1 MNLQLF
7 AGPVTTRA
15 IDTGRRDLDVSNEIL
30 RLNPDATPFAIILM
44 KAKKQM
50 THSNYFYWYDSKLG
64 EWWGQV
70 DSADEIAAAT
80 TTIPVKDPTIFRAKD
95 IVKVPS
101 TGEVLFVTEVVTT
114 AGSEAIKV
122 TRGYGTTTA
131 AKIAKDAML
140 MRMGN
145 AMEEFSRAPESRILQ
160 PVKGDNYTQIFR
172 RAFDQSM
179 TSNAERLK
187 TKETERNRLRVDQ
200 AIEHR
205 LDIERAMLFGEKKQ
219 DATAAR
225 QTTGGLLSF
234 IKDNKFTSATAFDE
248 DVFEA
253 FCEKL
258 FTHGSDSK
266 LLIVS
271 HKVGAAINKF
281 AGERIETR
289 SGDETYGL
297 RLRQFKSF
305 HGDLFIVPSRTLEK
319 DYQGL
324 VLGVDMKYIK
334 YRPLEGRD
342 TKLKINIQN
351 PDEDGWRD
359 EYLTEAGLEVRLP
372 ETHAY
377 MHLDMSDW
385 KAK

>member
-7 AGPVTTRA
+7 AGPVTTRV
-15 IDTGRRDLDVSNEIL
+15 IDTGRRDLDVSREIL

-70 DSADEIAAAT
+70 DDTDEIAVST
-80 TTIPVKDPTIFRAKD
+80 TTIPVKDPTVFRAKD

-114 AGSEAIKV
+114 EGSEAIKV

-160 PVKGDNYTQIFR
+160 PVKGENYTQIFR

-187 TKETERNRLRVDQ
+187 TKETERNRLRIDQ

-219 DATAAR
+219 IRTATPPNNRRFAVLYSR
-225 QTTGGLLSF
+225 QQVHF
-234 IKDNKFTSATAFDE
+234 
-248 DVFEA
+248 
-253 FCEKL
+253 
-258 FTHGSDSK
+258 
-266 LLIVS
+266 
-271 HKVGAAINKF
+271 
-281 AGERIETR
+281 
-289 SGDETYGL
+289 
-297 RLRQFKSF
+297 
-305 HGDLFIVPSRTLEK
+305 
-319 DYQGL
+319 
-324 VLGVDMKYIK
+324 
-334 YRPLEGRD
+334 
-342 TKLKINIQN
+342 
-351 PDEDGWRD
+351 
-359 EYLTEAGLEVRLP
+359 
-372 ETHAY
+372 
-377 MHLDMSDW
+377 
-385 KAK
+385 